1 MKVRKL
7 LSAIIAG
14 AMVLGTMSFPVFAA
28 PELTD
33 QEAVDT
39 VGVMLLSYEDS
50 WIDSAVTDWYNA
62 TETEFTLSTAKQLA
76 GLASLVNNGT
86 SFQGKT
92 IKLSSDIDLNGKNW
106 TPIGKSGKTFQ
117 GIFDG
122 QGNVIKNITIPGN
135 NSDVGLFGVT
145 TDGEIKNFTLENASV
160 QGYLDVGAVAGTP
173 YTSKYTNITVKG
185 LIQVDGYA
193 YVGGAFGKNGY
204 ADITNVDVIGNEGSY
219 VKADSDVYRTYVG
232 GLIGF
237 MGEGN
242 TTISDCNVKID
253 VTGSTCDVGG
263 ITGILHYGNK
273 MVNCTYEGSLA
284 MTNAIYSENA
294 GEIGGLAGT
303 FQTYPGQVTL
313 IENSSAEV
321 SSAVVS
327 DGVESTDITDTV
339 TAVGTVYSEDNKTN
353 GEFNVQ
359 ATVNERTET
368 FSNIAAK
375 IGDTKYTTLAAA
387 LAAASEGD
395 TIYVYPVAD
404 GHDAFTIDK
413 PLTIEGVPDEN
424 GNNPVV
430 TINETT
436 YGGVKYDAAVTL
448 KNLDFIVDEN
458 ATGSTWCQ
466 SAVGYYY
473 ENAQNRN
480 NSSFINCNFVNNSSL
495 NLMAIFACYSTL
507 TVKDC
512 TFTNFDTAIATML
525 DGGTLD
531 NVAVT
536 GNTFNAVDTLYTGY
550 WGSSSA
556 SSNIEI
562 TNNAVNSPKSDD
574 AVPQIIIWD
583 YSFELGN
590 GLGVAN
596 IDINNTYNTPT
607 EFVANS
613 ISNQS
618 NIVKDANITMVK
630 SFRNADVAAA
640 AGTLA
645 EGEKFYLNY
654 GSPTLEKLVT
664 YSTQGVNLDEAN
676 TITIKLDETD
686 EDGVYD
692 IKLNG
697 NGIDIYEFVGAEFTF
712 ENTSETVGGSYM
724 AYEVSGIS
732 GQTEVTKDLTIPD
745 KYAISLAAGA
755 DRISGAEI
763 TIGQVKFIGQGTIN
777 FSVIDGTVVTTK
789 YNTHLE
795 RYYSVADNNL
805 EYGTGITDGSV
816 EADVRNIV
824 VNVNYAHALVG
835 SWTDNQMTVALK
847 NAFGETSAPQDI
859 SDGLAEFTDV
869 PVGRITVTL
878 KAPGFRT
885 FTYTTTVEEGT
896 DPLVLSFWNDTK
908 RDTTAEV
915 EPGKAMA
922 NNFVVGD
929 IAMDYIV
936 DKYDLAAVTSYY
948 GTYNLT
954 DENKIKYDLNR
965 DGNIDITDVA
975 YVLHNF
981 GF

>member
-1 MKVRKL
+1 MKGRKL
-7 LSAIIAG
+7 LSAVIAG
-14 AMVLGTMSFPVFAA
+14 AMVLGTMSFPAFAA
-28 PELTD
+28 DTLP
-33 QEAVDT
+33 EAVDGVITLTEDVKLGSDFDYNANGGSLTIDLAGYSLKLTGNTILKNGVYTIKNGT
-39 VGVMLLSYEDS
+39 VDVENVECTSREGLIRIAPHSD
-50 WIDSAVTDWYNA
+50 DSATLNMDNVTVKANGYNAQCGLFQFETPGKLNLNKVTINAANVTDGYGVFYSSPGNPSSLTMNKVTMTVTGANKLIYGCNA
-62 TETEFTLSTAKQLA
+62 VITDSNISAQVKKDVFSAVSPVITDSTLTVEAGRAVFNDANVFITTATVINSTITPA
-76 GLASLVNNGT
+76 GTLTFGIVNNT
-86 SFQGKT
+86 NASSK
-92 IKLSSDIDLNGKNW
+92 IILDSVSDIG
-106 TPIGKSGKTFQ
+106 TTEGVCTASASIGS
-117 GIFDG
+117 
-122 QGNVIKNITIPGN
+122 NLY
-135 NSDVGLFGVT
+135 S
-145 TDGEIKNFTLENASV
+145 
-160 QGYLDVGAVAGTP
+160 
-173 YTSKYTNITVKG
+173 
-185 LIQVDGYA
+185 
-193 YVGGAFGKNGY
+193 
-204 ADITNVDVIGNEGSY
+204 
-219 VKADSDVYRTYVG
+219 
-232 GLIGF
+232 
-237 MGEGN
+237 
-242 TTISDCNVKID
+242 
-253 VTGSTCDVGG
+253 
-263 ITGILHYGNK
+263 
-273 MVNCTYEGSLA
+273 SLA
-284 MTNAIYSENA
+284 
-294 GEIGGLAGT
+294 
-303 FQTYPGQVTL
+303 
-313 IENSSAEV
+313 
-321 SSAVVS
+321 
-327 DGVESTDITDTV
+327 D
-339 TAVGTVYSEDNKTN
+339 
-353 GEFNVQ
+353 
-359 ATVNERTET
+359 
-368 FSNIAAK
+368 
-375 IGDTKYTTLAAA
+375 A

-574 AVPQIIIWD
+574 AVPQIIIGD

-596 IDINNTYNTPT
+596 ININNTYNTPT

-835 SWTDNQMTVALK
+835 SWTDNQMTVTLK
-847 NAFGETSAPQDI
+847 NAFGETSDAMDI
-859 SDGLAEFTDV
+859 SDGEEAFADV

-908 RDTTAEV
+908 RDTAQSPLKAIEA
-915 EPGKAMA
+915 GKAPIA

-948 GTYNLT
+948 GTYGLT
-954 DENKIKYDLNR
+954 DTNKIKYDLNR
-965 DGNIDITDVA
+965 DGDIDITDVA